1 MHSAHRS
8 GVWFACL
15 VGDATAEARKGLSTP
30 QQLAAISRRN
40 ADKLQ
45 LLSSMDMG
53 RGRAGPSAEAL
64 DSFLAKFVGAT
75 TGVSGRNF
83 FEVCGV

>member
-1 MHSAHRS
+1 MHSAHTA
-8 GVWFACL
+8 GCVCL
-15 VGDATAEARKGLSTP
+15 PAGDATAEVRKGLSTP